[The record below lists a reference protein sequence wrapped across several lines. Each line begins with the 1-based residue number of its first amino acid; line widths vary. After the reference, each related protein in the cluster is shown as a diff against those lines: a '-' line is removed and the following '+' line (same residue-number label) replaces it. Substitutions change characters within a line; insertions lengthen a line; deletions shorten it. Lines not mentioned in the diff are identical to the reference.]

1 MMQAGVVKHSLD
13 DLPYQRSMPLILL
26 LQIIVLIVVVDVVV
40 VTVVVVNVVA
50 VVTLMSQRSIYIH
63 MELVYFINVNSREF
77 MLSLI
82 VILIT
87 NPISQIPSL

>member
-1 MMQAGVVKHSLD
+1 MKHSLD

-50 VVTLMSQRSIYIH
+50 VVKS
-63 MELVYFINVNSREF
+63 
-77 MLSLI
+77 LSH
-82 VILIT
+82 
-87 NPISQIPSL
+87 